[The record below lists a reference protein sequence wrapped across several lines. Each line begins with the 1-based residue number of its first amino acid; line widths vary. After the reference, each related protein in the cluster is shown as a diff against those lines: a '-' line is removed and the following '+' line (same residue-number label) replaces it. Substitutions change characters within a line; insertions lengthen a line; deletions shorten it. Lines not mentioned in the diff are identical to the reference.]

1 MKSMN
6 IYIESIILN
15 KIDFLFCS
23 GYKNIFEIMYYSG
36 TGSFIQAILN
46 EIMNTDNILI
56 SRGVAGSYIVLFFT
70 ELIGD

>member
-6 IYIESIILN
+6 IYIESTILN
-15 KIDFLFCS
+15 KIDFLFYS
-23 GYKNIFEIMYYSG
+23 EYKDIFEIMYHSG
-36 TGSFIQAILN
+36 TGSFIQTILN

-70 ELIGD
+70 TLIGD